1 MWKSSLPQVWFRSD
15 MASIHSWETPNQAPV
30 RSAHSWEDRRPAPRP
45 YDGDD
50 DSDPDTDD
58 ETLLNAEGE
67 EAGDNLAN
75 MLLSSLWA
83 QKQSAKLVCT
93 VAWWAVQAGA
103 QSKILQKIAFRPNA
117 PTGHFHSAPQER
129 RESNHDADSSQP
141 NP

>member
-1 MWKSSLPQVWFRSD
+1 M
-15 MASIHSWETPNQAPV
+15 HSWETPDQAPAS
-30 RSAHSWEDRRPAPRP
+30 SAHSWEDRRPAPRQ

-58 ETLLNAEGE
+58 ETLLNTEGE

-93 VAWWAVQAGA
+93 VAWWAGLVPKARF
-103 QSKILQKIAFRPNA
+103 S
-117 PTGHFHSAPQER
+117 R
-129 RESNHDADSSQP
+129 R
-141 NP
+141 